1 MPLTRRT
8 MLLTAATLPFAHA
21 SGAPKRDALT
31 AAERHISEIEHRT
44 GGARLGVYV
53 CDSGSGAALVH
64 RPNERFPLCST
75 FKVLA
80 AAAVLKQ
87 VDDGKARLD
96 QEIAYGPADM
106 LDYAPETRKHLG
118 EGHMRLGDLCAAA
131 IQWSDN
137 TAGNLI
143 LKQIDGPAGFTR
155 YARSLGDEI
164 TRLDRTEPTLN
175 TAIAG
180 DLRDTTTPAAFART
194 LQNVLTKRVLSE
206 ASARQLEDW
215 MIGDKV
221 GGGRLRAGLPKDWRI
236 GDKTGTGDNGS
247 ANTVAIIRPPRRA
260 PLFAA
265 VYLTGGDAPMK
276 ERNATHAEV
285 AHVIAETFAA

>member
-1 MPLTRRT
+1 
-8 MLLTAATLPFAHA
+8 
-21 SGAPKRDALT
+21 
-31 AAERHISEIEHRT
+31 
-44 GGARLGVYV
+44 
-53 CDSGSGAALVH
+53 
-64 RPNERFPLCST
+64 
-75 FKVLA
+75 
-80 AAAVLKQ
+80 
-87 VDDGKARLD
+87 
-96 QEIAYGPADM
+96 
-106 LDYAPETRKHLG
+106 
-118 EGHMRLGDLCAAA
+118 
-131 IQWSDN
+131 
-137 TAGNLI
+137 
-143 LKQIDGPAGFTR
+143 
-155 YARSLGDEI
+155 
-164 TRLDRTEPTLN
+164 
-175 TAIAG
+175 G